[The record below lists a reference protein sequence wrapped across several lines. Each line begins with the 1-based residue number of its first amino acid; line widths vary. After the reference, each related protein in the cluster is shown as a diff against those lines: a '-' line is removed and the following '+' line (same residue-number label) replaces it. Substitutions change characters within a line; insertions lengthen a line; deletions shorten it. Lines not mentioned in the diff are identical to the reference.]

1 MFFLYKQ
8 EIFFGLL
15 GDQDFLL
22 LKFNPPGRLF
32 LSSLAHP
39 SHQSFTHPYFL
50 KMTPSTSAAEYSSS
64 ILVLAPRYYFTRDIL
79 S

>member
-22 LKFNPPGRLF
+22 LKFNPPGDYF
-32 LSSLAHP
+32 SLRSP
-39 SHQSFTHPYFL
+39 
-50 KMTPSTSAAEYSSS
+50 TPPTNHSLTP
-64 ILVLAPRYYFTRDIL
+64 IF
-79 S
+79 